1 MQPGIRLWS
10 KVKFIMRK
18 KKKKEEVNK
27 WVEKLKELSDEEIL
41 EKEKHLILKYS
52 IFSTLGFLVAII
64 AFILFLLVL

>member
-1 MQPGIRLWS
+1 
-10 KVKFIMRK
+10 MRK

-41 EKEKHLILKYS
+41 EKEKRLILKYS

>member
-1 MQPGIRLWS
+1 
-10 KVKFIMRK
+10 MRK

-27 WVEKLKELSDEEIL
+27 WVEKLKELSDKEIL
-41 EKEKHLILKYS
+41 EKEKYLILKYS

>member
-1 MQPGIRLWS
+1 
-10 KVKFIMRK
+10 MRK

-52 IFSTLGFLVAII
+52 IFSTLGFLIAII